1 MGCQSIT
8 RLPPSRWQFTGFSW
22 VERGMVRVKC
32 FSQEHNWSWTQ
43 TSRPADQR
51 NDHQPTVS
59 PIYDENEFDVFCCLS
74 FHPEHRQLAAQLA
87 RCRFCFENP
96 DIAKHLII
104 AIGLKVGWAV
114 CYFRLIP
121 VHPNISIHILLAL
134 LYTFPLL
141 LPRRIGRERDRESEL
156 LRWVIVF
163 FILMIVMNDSAV
175 LLWGESRRWS
185 LLGFKELR

>member
-1 MGCQSIT
+1 MGCQSSRGEQMTIYRILLGGERHGESKVFFPIT
-8 RLPPSRWQFTGFSW
+8 QLSDPA
-22 VERGMVRVKC
+22 
-32 FSQEHNWSWTQ
+32 WSWTQ

-59 PIYDENEFDVFCCLS
+59 PINDENEFDVFCCLS

-134 LYTFPLL
+134 LVSFITTK
-141 LPRRIGRERDRESEL
+141 EN
-156 LRWVIVF
+156 WVNNQSF
-163 FILMIVMNDSAV
+163 L
-175 LLWGESRRWS
+175 GGWS
-185 LLGFKELR
+185 FSLFSWS

>member
-1 MGCQSIT
+1 MIISPPC
-8 RLPPSRWQFTGFSW
+8 LPLMMKMNS
-22 VERGMVRVKC
+22 MC
-32 FSQEHNWSWTQ
+32 FAVYH
-43 TSRPADQR
+43 
-51 NDHQPTVS
+51 
-59 PIYDENEFDVFCCLS
+59 

-141 LPRRIGRERDRESEL
+141 LPRRIGRERERERERESEL

>member
-1 MGCQSIT
+1 MGCQS
-8 RLPPSRWQFTGFSW
+8 SRGEQMTIYRILLGG
-22 VERGMVRVKC
+22 ERHGESKVFFPKTQL
-32 FSQEHNWSWTQ
+32 SDPAWSWTQ

-59 PIYDENEFDVFCCLS
+59 PINDENEFDVFCCLS

-141 LPRRIGRERDRESEL
+141 LLRRIGLIIRASQVGDRFLYSHDRNEWLSSIT
-156 LRWVIVF
+156 V
-163 FILMIVMNDSAV
+163 
-175 LLWGESRRWS
+175 RR
-185 LLGFKELR
+185 K